1 MVDTI
6 IDAKD
11 CVLGRVATLAAKRA
25 LLGEKVIVINA
36 EQAYISGR
44 KLGTIAD
51 YMDRFETGQIRKGP
65 FLYRQPDRFVR
76 RVIRGMLP
84 RKKARGREA
93 LTRVRCYSGIPE
105 AFASQKAIIVPGS
118 SVSKLPTLRRISVKD
133 LCEQI
138 GGPQ

>member
-1 MVDTI
+1 MVETI

-25 LLGEKVIVINA
+25 LLGETVVVVNA
-36 EQAYISGR
+36 EQAYISGNR
-44 KLGTIAD
+44 LGTIAE
-51 YMDRFETGQIRKGP
+51 YMDKFETGQIRKGP
-65 FLYRQPDRFVR
+65 FIYRQPDRFVR

-84 RKKARGREA
+84 RKQSRGRDA
-93 LTRVRCYSGIPE
+93 LRRVRCYTGVPE
-105 AFASQKAIIVPGS
+105 AFASHKAISAPTS